1 MSTLDLSLASTPS
14 SYTNNDEGDE
24 HDDSRFEYLEAHEKQ
39 EMVDDYMEFYKDN
52 EAQFEYYQDL
62 LLWKKPIQSVIALA
76 LIQAIFLIEYMFD
89 LSALST
95 IGFFGFV
102 FYTTDYLVDFN
113 QLAIQLSEMDNSNDP
128 LRPFFSA
135 PVHRV
140 NMETFVTGCV
150 DAYFVYENQVD
161 YLAVLKREDK
171 KMFTIRISVI
181 CLLLGYLGS
190 IATVSTMVYVLLHML
205 MVFPPMWSRDMHH
218 KVKNALGPLWDKI
231 KGLGKTI
238 PHIESIIPSPLLQS
252 VSTHT
257 LPTPPPL
264 CTVGEYAVRGWH
276 ALLDGIQKA
285 KSNLEKKTNEL
296 QGKQGTTMQRQD
308 ESNSVG
314 TRTATQKTVNATPVV
329 EKVQKKDAEVKA
341 SAPIMEASSPLRSP
355 DEDTVSS
362 PPAGPKDFLGEIGTG
377 EEQKDLD
384 EAADLIFG
392 TEMPEMSEKNVTVRK
407 RKKTR
412 RAD

>member
-231 KGLGKTI
+231 KGL
-238 PHIESIIPSPLLQS
+238 
-252 VSTHT
+252 
-257 LPTPPPL
+257 
-264 CTVGEYAVRGWH
+264 VGEYAVRGWH

>member
-1 MSTLDLSLASTPS
+1 
-14 SYTNNDEGDE
+14 
-24 HDDSRFEYLEAHEKQ
+24 
-39 EMVDDYMEFYKDN
+39 
-52 EAQFEYYQDL
+52 
-62 LLWKKPIQSVIALA
+62 
-76 LIQAIFLIEYMFD
+76 MFD

-231 KGLGKTI
+231 KGL
-238 PHIESIIPSPLLQS
+238 
-252 VSTHT
+252 
-257 LPTPPPL
+257 
-264 CTVGEYAVRGWH
+264 VGEYAVRGWH